1 MTSDISI
8 VWLGTIASLLAGL
21 ASGVGALGVF
31 LVRTL
36 THKLQDGMLASAAG
50 VMLAA

>member
-21 ASGVGALGVF
+21 AFAWGPLRARPARIL
-31 LVRTL
+31 R
-36 THKLQDGMLASAAG
+36 ARE
-50 VMLAA
+50 

>member
-50 VMLAA
+50 VM